1 MARCA
6 EFLAALS
13 LRCANS
19 FVPLSPHWIRRMT
32 TIHDEID
39 NWLAADL
46 HGELSE
52 NERSVLHTHLVDCA
66 TCRKTHQETKT
77 MNKILE
83 ETLAQEKP
91 DLRFEHRM
99 LSRFRSRIPQRSGL
113 VKSLVDLMRLR
124 PVEITAVAAIL
135 LALIQVGRMI
145 TGERATM
152 LRGREGYAN
161 EEVFRQQRSQVAS
174 GVGRAGGLDKSDELA
189 AGRSQDLAL
198 KETPS
203 SLPASRPDFHE
214 DAKTLST
221 TVAPAKMAQPEATEV
236 LRRSAS
242 PENFARAEVA
252 EQKPAEAPAPA
263 SANRKLIRN
272 ATVQL
277 EIVSFDDA
285 VQKITAF
292 ANEEHG
298 YVATTNSEKQA
309 NGKLRGEVVVKVL
322 PENLDRLLQKLRGL
336 GELKNQTLGT
346 EDVTKAYFDTD
357 ARLKNAHVM
366 EQRLIDMLNVKTGKV
381 ADLLQVE
388 KELGRV
394 REEIEKMQGDLK
406 YWDSQVQ
413 FATVTISLA
422 EKDMEEP
429 AAFLLKER
437 AQLSLYAPDVEKIY
451 NDIKALASPKVRITN
466 AQLNR
471 DYSGRV
477 SATISMLIA
486 PEESDA
492 VIGRVKGVG
501 RVENFQMQTQRIAQ
515 GGSGISENAKTK
527 REKVELNITISR
539 EEQEQAFQ
547 QTSLRI
553 RTASVDEKAKEL
565 RSLAE
570 KHGGRIRSST
580 FSRDPDG
587 REVADVLLRLPM
599 KNYPMLMQSLQ
610 SLGKIEN
617 VSVQR
622 QDRTGVQID
631 EASAPADVSI
641 QVYSQGNIVSHESGP
656 LATLRRTLA
665 QSAGAIM
672 WSLRMIGVAMAFL
685 APWAIALVT
694 IVWIARRAIRARRK
708 L

>member
-1 MARCA
+1 MA
-6 EFLAALS
+6 
-13 LRCANS
+13 
-19 FVPLSPHWIRRMT
+19 

-46 HGELSE
+46 HGELSD

-91 DLRFEHRM
+91 DPAFERRM
-99 LSRFRSRIPQRSGL
+99 LARFRRRVPEKRGL
-113 VKSLVDLMRLR
+113 VKLLSDLMRLR
-124 PVEITAVAAIL
+124 AVQITAVAAVL
-135 LALIQVGRMI
+135 LGLMQIGGMI
-145 TGERATM
+145 T
-152 LRGREGYAN
+152 REGKTPAGVLSRAVPAERRDHSVFADAEDKIKMASSGKTMAN
-161 EEVFRQQRSQVAS
+161 AVQP
-174 GVGRAGGLDKSDELA
+174 A
-189 AGRSQDLAL
+189 A
-198 KETPS
+198 P
-203 SLPASRPDFHE
+203 PA
-214 DAKTLST
+214 
-221 TVAPAKMAQPEATEV
+221 AQPELQAGFREQAAADSRTRVAKAAPNTISETQG
-236 LRRSAS
+236 LKASA
-242 PENFARAEVA
+242 ENFARAE
-252 EQKPAEAPAPA
+252 EAQAQQPETPAPEL
-263 SANRKLIRN
+263 ANRKLIRN
-272 ATVQL
+272 ATVEL

-292 ANEEHG
+292 ANEDRG
-298 YVATTNSEKQA
+298 YVATTNSQKQA
-309 NGKLRGEVVVKVL
+309 NGKLRGQVIVKVL
-322 PENLDRLLQKLRGL
+322 PDNLDRLLQKLRGL

-366 EQRLIDMLNVKTGKV
+366 EQRLIDMLSTKTGKV
-381 ADLLQVE
+381 SDLLQVE

-422 EKDMEEP
+422 EKDIEEP
-429 AAFLLKER
+429 AAFLLQER
-437 AQLSLYAPDVEKIY
+437 AQLALYAPDVEKIY
-451 NDIKALASPKVRITN
+451 NQIKALASPKVQITN

-492 VIGRVKGVG
+492 VIGRVKGFG

-527 REKVELNITISR
+527 RDKVELNITISR
-539 EEQEQAFQ
+539 DEQEQALQ

-553 RTASVDEKAKEL
+553 RTSSVDEKAKEL

-570 KHGGRIRSST
+570 KQGGRVRNST
-580 FSRDPDG
+580 FNRDPDG
-587 REVADVLLRLPM
+587 RELANVWLRVPM
-599 KNYPMLMQSLQ
+599 KNYASLMQSLN
-610 SLGKIEN
+610 SLGRVEN

-622 QDRTGVQID
+622 QNRTDAQID
-631 EASAPADVSI
+631 EANAPADVSI
-641 QVYSQGNIVSHESGP
+641 QVYSQGNIIAHESGL
-656 LATLRRTLA
+656 LATLRRTLT

-672 WSLRMIGVAMAFL
+672 WSLRMIGVAIAFL
-685 APWAIALVT
+685 APWVIAIIA
-694 IVWIARRAIRARRK
+694 IVWIAKRVIRARR
-708 L
+708 